1 MKYRVSHTTAYD
13 YADQVSRGYSLA
25 YLIPRN
31 TLVQRVLRSEV
42 TISPHPSI
50 KQHRQDY
57 FGNTLL
63 SFNVEE
69 PHKRL
74 EVRVDSDV
82 EVDPAER
89 NLFSSSTSCVEV
101 RAALDQCA
109 FADDIEAVEYRYDSP
124 MIIASAELAKFAA
137 DLFADG
143 APFIRAVQTL
153 NERIFK
159 DFIYDPGFSTIAT
172 PLDEVMAQKR
182 GVCQDFAQLAI
193 GALRSMGFAARY
205 VSGYLETLPPPGQ
218 EKLKGADASH
228 AWFAVYV
235 PGVGWFDFDPT
246 NGIAVAG
253 KHITTAWGRDYS
265 DVTPL
270 RGVVFGGGV
279 QQQMSVAVD
288 VERIDLDGGSPAPG
302 NTAQQQQS
310 S

>member
-42 TISPHPSI
+42 TISPQPSY

-69 PHKRL
+69 PHRRL

-89 NLFSSSTSCVEV
+89 NLFSSSTSCAEV
-101 RAALDQCA
+101 RVALDQCA

-124 MIIASAELAKFAA
+124 MITASAELATFAA
-137 DLFADG
+137 DLFVDD

-159 DFIYDPGFSTIAT
+159 DFTYDPGFSTIAT

-288 VERIDLDGGSPAPG
+288 VERIDLGGGSPAPASG
-302 NTAQQQQS
+302 IQQQQS
-310 S
+310 P

>member
-1 MKYRVSHTTAYD
+1 M
-13 YADQVSRGYSLA
+13 
-25 YLIPRN
+25 
-31 TLVQRVLRSEV
+31 
-42 TISPHPSI
+42 
-50 KQHRQDY
+50 
-57 FGNTLL
+57 
-63 SFNVEE
+63 
-69 PHKRL
+69 
-74 EVRVDSDV
+74 
-82 EVDPAER
+82 
-89 NLFSSSTSCVEV
+89 
-101 RAALDQCA
+101 
-109 FADDIEAVEYRYDSP
+109 EYRYDSP